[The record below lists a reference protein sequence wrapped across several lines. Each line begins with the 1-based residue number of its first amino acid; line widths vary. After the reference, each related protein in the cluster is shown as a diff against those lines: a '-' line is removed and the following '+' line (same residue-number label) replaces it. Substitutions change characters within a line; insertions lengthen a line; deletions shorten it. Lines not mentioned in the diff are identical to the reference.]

1 MNVEGLTVEKGVS
14 AAELV
19 KGFKGVGFQAREL
32 AKAVEVVKE
41 MKENQATVFLSFTSN
56 MVSSGLRELFAQLCR
71 EKFVDVIVTSIGSVE
86 EDYMKCF
93 APFELGS
100 FNADDVALHEEG
112 TNRIGDVLVK
122 NGHYELL
129 EKNLKPF
136 FDAELAKQK
145 EFGRLLAPNELIRDL
160 GLTMSDE
167 NSFVYWAARNRIPVA
182 CPSPTDGAF
191 GLQMFFYSQ
200 EHPEFGVDAAGDMK
214 QLAPIVL
221 SAEKT
226 GGILLGGGAAKH
238 FCIGANLLRGGLD
251 YAVYVTTA
259 TPFDGS
265 LSGARVNEAV
275 SWGKVKEKAATACVQ
290 CDATIAFPLIIAG
303 VKG

>member
-1 MNVEGLTVEKGVS
+1 MKVEDLNVEKGVS
-14 AAELV
+14 AAELARRM
-19 KGFKGVGFQAREL
+19 KGTGFQAREL
-32 AKAVEVVKE
+32 AKAVEVIEE
-41 MKENQATVFLSFTSN
+41 MKEAGATVFLSFTSN
-56 MVSSGLRELFAQLCR
+56 MVSSGLRGLFARLCR
-71 EKFVDVIVTSIGSVE
+71 EKFVDVVVTGIGSVE

-93 APFELGS
+93 GDFEFGS
-100 FNADDVALHEEG
+100 FNGDDAALHAEG

-122 NGHYELL
+122 NAHYEGL
-129 EKNLKPF
+129 EARLKPF

-145 EFGRLLAPNELIRDL
+145 ELGRLLAPNELIRDL
-160 GLTMSDE
+160 GLTIEDE
-167 NSFVYWAARNRIPVA
+167 NSFLYWAAKNEIPVA
-182 CPSPTDGAF
+182 CPSPCDGAF

-200 EHPEFGVDAAGDMK
+200 EHPEFGVDASGDLK
-214 QLAPIVL
+214 QLAPVVL

-238 FCIGANLLRGGLD
+238 FSIGANLLRGGFD

-275 SWGKVKEKAATACVQ
+275 SWGKVKEKARTACVQ
-290 CDATIAFPLIIAG
+290 CDATIAFPLIMAG